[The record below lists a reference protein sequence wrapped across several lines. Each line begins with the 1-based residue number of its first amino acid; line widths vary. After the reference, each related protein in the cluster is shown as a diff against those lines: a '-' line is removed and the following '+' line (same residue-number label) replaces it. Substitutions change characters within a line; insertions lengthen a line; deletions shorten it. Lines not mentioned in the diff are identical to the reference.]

1 MNKLF
6 RNLIACA
13 ACLMAVSCSQEGY
26 SEYERTSVGFMVAIG
41 GEIDPTH
48 LWRAAVDV
56 NVTVKSA
63 DSTTV
68 RAYVNHGSD
77 LYLADMKKAAP
88 NGTVTLTVPQGYD
101 NLVRLSVSD
110 GKKSQTKN
118 LELTGAIAYNTT
130 IDIDAEKDLYSQKRG
145 VDYMPS
151 KAPWDSPVKASY
163 NPAFNGPSIMG
174 NSYYTEWDVQDWLNV
189 ALLAGPCIDPS
200 TIPGEIVDYELTS
213 NGPFQITFMCG
224 YKGYTDSH
232 ILGYYYHTPGTYEDV
247 TFVDIADT
255 HKYFYLDGKCM
266 VQYQLDS
273 IDTWHDANYNLN
285 YKVDSEIALENNII
299 NTLKVAETF
308 YDRITKVRGLTF
320 PINVPVGKKVGFYLR
335 EDKTP
340 HPAQYE
346 QLLALG
352 FPKDRIKRPFK
363 ATNFSAKVLN
373 VGQTHRSWIKHCGHY
388 TFMGMED
395 IITGGDFDCNDV
407 MFGFTTGSVDVEL
420 PDIVEPE
427 VEYIRPAEPLPWTIA
442 YEDASR
448 GADFDFND
456 AVISITPDYENETMC
471 VSVLAAGCK
480 NQMFLHYDGPDGDIN
495 LGEVHDLL
503 GSDTHDVCINTTN
516 NTAKPGVEIDC
527 VKWPKDYNIETD
539 ARRFY
544 IEIIRGTC
552 QSCSDMIS
560 LPTTPGQMPQ
570 ALLIPGRWSWPRE
583 GVHINRA
590 YTNFGDWCQDNAN
603 LRLWPWHGYP
613 TQGAC
618 VLR

>member
-56 NVTVKSA
+56 EVTVKSS

-68 RAYVNHGSD
+68 RAYVSHGSD

-101 NLVRLSVSD
+101 NLVRISVSD
-110 GKKSQTKN
+110 GKKSQTKS

-145 VDYMPS
+145 VDHMPS
-151 KAPWDSPVKASY
+151 KAKENEANKVSV
-163 NPAFNGPSIMG
+163 NPLLNGHAIIG
-174 NSYYTEWDVQDWLNV
+174 KGYYTELTPQDWLTV
-189 ALLAGPCIDPS
+189 ALQAKG
-200 TIPGEIVDYELTS
+200 TYATNIPGEDTRDFELES
-213 NGPFQITFMCG
+213 NGPFQITFICG
-224 YKGYTDSH
+224 YKNYVTPH
-232 ILGYYYHTPGTYEDV
+232 ILGYYYHSPGTYKDV

-255 HKYFYLDGKCM
+255 HSYSYLDDLCM
-266 VQYQLDS
+266 VQYQLDG
-273 IDTWHDANYNLN
+273 INEWHNASFNIGDKFDNENAIRFDIYNSVL
-285 YKVDSEIALENNII
+285 
-299 NTLKVAETF
+299 VAETYF
-308 YDRITKVRGLTF
+308 DRITRTRGITF
-320 PINVPVGKKVGFYLR
+320 PVDVPAGMKIGFYLR
-335 EDKTP
+335 EDRTVNQE
-340 HPAQYE
+340 QYE
-346 QLLALG
+346 QLLELG
-352 FPKDRIKRPFK
+352 FPKERLKRPFK
-363 ATNFSAKVLN
+363 ATNFSAKMLN
-373 VGQTHRSWIKHCGHY
+373 INQTYRTRVKNCGHY
-388 TFMGMED
+388 TFMGLED
-395 IITGGDFDCNDV
+395 QVNGGDFDCNDI
-407 MFGFTTGSVDVEL
+407 MFVFTTGSVDVEL

-427 VEYIRPAEPLPWTIA
+427 IEYIRPADPLPWTIA

-495 LGEVHDLL
+495 LGEVHELL

-516 NTAKPGVEIDC
+516 STAKPGVEIDC

-590 YTNFGDWCQDNAN
+590 YANFGDWCQDNAN

>member
-56 NVTVKSA
+56 EVTVKSS

-68 RAYVNHGSD
+68 RAYVSHGSD

-101 NLVRLSVSD
+101 NSVRISVND
-110 GKKSQTKN
+110 NQKSQTRT
-118 LELTGAIAYNTT
+118 LDLTGALKYATT
-130 IDIDAEKDLYSQKRG
+130 IDIDAEKEDYNSQKREPIAFT
-145 VDYMPS
+145 PS
-151 KAPWDSPVKASY
+151 KAQNKTPINASL
-163 NPAFNGPSIMG
+163 NGPSIIG
-174 NSYYTEWDVQDWLNV
+174 KGYYTEWAPEDWLDI
-189 ALLAGPCIDPS
+189 ALLAKGCTDPS
-200 TIPGEIVDYELTS
+200 TMPNEIVDYELDS
-213 NGPFQITFMCG
+213 KGPFQITFICG
-224 YKGYTDSH
+224 YKNYTSPH
-232 ILGYYYHTPGTYEDV
+232 ILGYYYHSPGTYEDI
-247 TFVDIADT
+247 TFVDLADT
-255 HKYFYLDGKCM
+255 HKYSYLDNLCM
-266 VQYQLDS
+266 VQYQLDG
-273 IDTWHDANYNLN
+273 IDEWHNASYNIKDNFENLDAIKYDIFNSL
-285 YKVDSEIALENNII
+285 L
-299 NTLKVAETF
+299 VAETYF
-308 YDRITKVRGLTF
+308 DRITRARGLTY
-320 PINVPVGKKVGFYLR
+320 PIDVPAGKKVGFYLR
-335 EDKTP
+335 EENTP
-340 HPAQYE
+340 QPTQYQ
-346 QLLALG
+346 QLLSLG
-352 FPKDRIKRPFK
+352 FPKEKLKKPFK
-363 ATNFSAKVLN
+363 ATNFSAKILN
-373 VGQTHRSWIKHCGHY
+373 IGETHRSWIKHCGHY

-407 MFGFTTGSVDVEL
+407 MFGFTTGSADVEL

-427 VEYIRPAEPLPWTIA
+427 VEYIRPADPLPWTIA

-448 GADFDFND
+448 GTDFDFND

-495 LGEVHDLL
+495 LGEVHALL
-503 GSDTHDVCINTTN
+503 GSDTYDVCINTTN

-544 IEIIRGTC
+544 IEIVRGTC

-583 GVHINRA
+583 GVHIYSA
-590 YTNFGDWCQDNAN
+590 YTNFGNWCQDNAN

>member
-1 MNKLF
+1 MYRPLL
-6 RNLIACA
+6 LIATTMLIL
-13 ACLMAVSCSQEGY
+13 ACSRESF
-26 SEYERTSVGFMVAIG
+26 SEYERTSVGFQVSIG

-110 GKKSQTKN
+110 GKKSQTKS
-118 LELTGAIAYNTT
+118 LDLTGALAYSTT
-130 IDIDAEKDLYSQKRG
+130 IDIDAPKDYYSQKRTTNRS
-145 VDYMPS
+145 VA
-151 KAPWDSPVKASY
+151 KAPIQAPAKTLV
-163 NPAFNGPSIMG
+163 NPIYNGPSIIG
-174 NSYYTEWDVQDWLNV
+174 KGYYTEWDVEDWLNV
-189 ALLAGPCIDPS
+189 ALLARGISNPA
-200 TIPGEIVDYELTS
+200 TIPDEVVDYELLS
-213 NGPFQITFMCG
+213 NGPFQITFIGG
-224 YKGYTDSH
+224 YKGYMTAH
-232 ILGYYYHTPGTYEDV
+232 ILGYYYHSPGTYEDI

-255 HKYFYLDGKCM
+255 HKYSYLDNLCM
-266 VQYQLDS
+266 VQYQLDGVDEWHNAS
-273 IDTWHDANYNLN
+273 YNIRDTFDNPDAIKFDIYNSL
-285 YKVDSEIALENNII
+285 L
-299 NTLKVAETF
+299 VAETYF
-308 YDRITKVRGLTF
+308 DRISKTRGLTF
-320 PINVPVGKKVGFYLR
+320 PIDVPAGMKVGFYLR
-335 EDKTP
+335 EEGTP
-340 HPAQYE
+340 YPPQYQ
-346 QLLALG
+346 QLLDLG
-352 FPKDRIKRPFK
+352 FPKEKIKKNFR
-363 ATNFSAKVLN
+363 ATNFSAQILN
-373 VGQTHRSWIKHCGHY
+373 IDGTHRSWIKNCGHY

-395 IITGGDFDCNDV
+395 NIHGGDFDCNDV
-407 MFGFTTGSVDVEL
+407 MFGFTTGSVDVDL

-427 VEYIRPAEPLPWTIA
+427 VEYIRPADPLPWTIA